1 MDFKKNT
8 GRVEAVKLHISN
20 RTLQELLTMA
30 LIRPVAFVVIEILC
44 NLISMQNFLTV
55 DVSKILKTFQR
66 KLTFIFDVLPEP
78 CFGFVS
84 YLVF

>member
-1 MDFKKNT
+1 MGFKKNT

-20 RTLQELLTMA
+20 RTLQELLRMA

>member
-1 MDFKKNT
+1 MGFKKNT
-8 GRVEAVKLHISN
+8 GRVEVVKLHISN
-20 RTLQELLTMA
+20 RTLQELLRMA

-44 NLISMQNFLTV
+44 NLNSMQNFLTAG
-55 DVSKILKTFQR
+55 VSKISKTFQR

-84 YLVF
+84 YLVL

>member
-1 MDFKKNT
+1 MGFKKNT

-20 RTLQELLTMA
+20 RTLQELLRMA

-44 NLISMQNFLTV
+44 DLISMQNFLTA
-55 DVSKILKTFQR
+55 DVSKISKTLQR
-66 KLTFIFDVLPEP
+66 KLNFIFDLLPEP

>member
-1 MDFKKNT
+1 MGFKKNT
-8 GRVEAVKLHISN
+8 GRVEVVKLHISN
-20 RTLQELLTMA
+20 RTLQELLRMA

-44 NLISMQNFLTV
+44 NLNSMQNFLTAV
-55 DVSKILKTFQR
+55 VSKISKTFQR

>member
-1 MDFKKNT
+1 MSFKKNT

-20 RTLQELLTMA
+20 RTLQELLRMA

-44 NLISMQNFLTV
+44 NLISMQNFLTA
-55 DVSKILKTFQR
+55 DVSKISKTFQR

-84 YLVF
+84 YLVL

>member
-1 MDFKKNT
+1 MGFKKNT

-20 RTLQELLTMA
+20 RTLQELLRMA

-44 NLISMQNFLTV
+44 NLISMQNVLTA
-55 DVSKILKTFQR
+55 DVSKISKTFQR

>member
-1 MDFKKNT
+1 MGFKKNT
-8 GRVEAVKLHISN
+8 GRVEVVKLHISN
-20 RTLQELLTMA
+20 RTLQELLRMA

-44 NLISMQNFLTV
+44 NLNSMQNFLTAG
-55 DVSKILKTFQR
+55 VSKISKTFQR